1 MTVTKKKKNFWLT
14 DSTILKL
21 EQLANEKNLTLGGV
35 IEYLIETLYA
45 HETSQN
51 QALLAE
57 VEAMMHKH
65 LHSILEP
72 ITEDLKRVRVTGNV
86 IDRNTQMMLEF
97 WNHYFIMTD
106 AKELGSTERLKTA
119 PYKQAEELIKSR
131 IAHNRQKKIDQE
143 TKRALSDN
151 QDS

>member
-1 MTVTKKKKNFWLT
+1 MTGTKKKKNFWLT

-21 EQLANEKNLTLGGV
+21 EQLATEKNLTLGGV

-51 QALLAE
+51 QALLTE
-57 VEAMMHKH
+57 VEAMMHKY
-65 LHSILEP
+65 LHNLLEP

-106 AKELGSTERLKTA
+106 AKQLGSTERLKTV
-119 PYKQAEELIKSR
+119 PYIQAEELIKSR

>member
-35 IEYLIETLYA
+35 IEHLIETLYA

-72 ITEDLKRVRVTGNV
+72 ITEDLKRVRITGNV

-97 WNHYFIMTD
+97 WNHYFIITD
-106 AKELGSTERLKTA
+106 AKQLGSTDRLKTV
-119 PYKQAEELIKSR
+119 PFNQAEELIKNR

-143 TKRALSDN
+143 TKRALPDN
-151 QDS
+151 QSY

>member
-1 MTVTKKKKNFWLT
+1 MTGTKKKKNFWLT

-21 EQLANEKNLTLGGV
+21 EELATEKNLTLGGV

-51 QALLAE
+51 QALLTE
-57 VEAMMHKH
+57 VEEMMHKH

-72 ITEDLKRVRVTGNV
+72 ITEDLKRVRITGNV

-106 AKELGSTERLKTA
+106 AKQLGSTDRLKTV
-119 PYKQAEELIKSR
+119 PFIQAEELVKNR
-131 IAHNRQKKIDQE
+131 IAHNRQKKIDHE

-151 QDS
+151 QGS